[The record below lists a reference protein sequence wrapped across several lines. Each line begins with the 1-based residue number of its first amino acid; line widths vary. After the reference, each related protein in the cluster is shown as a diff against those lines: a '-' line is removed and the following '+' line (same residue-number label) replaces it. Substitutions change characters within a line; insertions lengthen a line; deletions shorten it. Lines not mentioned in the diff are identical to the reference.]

1 MNDHDAMTAIN
12 AVLDAWFKGEINEVQ
27 ALSRITITAGKN
39 YIHHDEA
46 KGATA

>member
-12 AVLDAWFKGEINEVQ
+12 AVLNEWFKDGISEIQ
-27 ALSRITITAGKN
+27 ALSRIAIISGKN

-46 KGATA
+46 KGAQE

>member
-12 AVLDAWFKGEINEVQ
+12 AVLNEWFKDGISEIQ
-27 ALSRITITAGKN
+27 ALSRISIISGKN

-46 KGATA
+46 KGAQE